1 VPHSTRGRHC
11 LPLPVCMAMC
21 VMQGRCEGRVTT
33 KKIVITTPSMA
44 GSRIMTRV
52 NSLVNGPPDVSEV
65 HGHRYEC
72 SSAPWYRY
80 NQFAQGPGA
89 HHRHEG
95 IFGQNLQ
102 QPFPG
107 RFPLTFPAATSTPPC
122 EARAPAE
129 TRAQNCA
136 RRPTTQRVWG
146 GRGCQYCTNDC
157 LGLYLSLLP
166 APGAILHET
175 MCP

>member
-1 VPHSTRGRHC
+1 
-11 LPLPVCMAMC
+11 
-21 VMQGRCEGRVTT
+21 
-33 KKIVITTPSMA
+33 
-44 GSRIMTRV
+44 MTRV

-157 LGLYLSLLP
+157 LGLVAASRLTHRGRWGASQPRGYKAVGDMHRLQGLS
-166 APGAILHET
+166 ARSAFFARCC
-175 MCP
+175 CPQRKEE